1 MMQAWL
7 DALLAV
13 LLAPVCAACGSPLPH
28 PTRGCVCASCWSALD
43 TLQPPLCDTCGGA
56 LAPTAHTTL
65 SVCPDCLRHPPVVD
79 HALAIG
85 VHDGSLRAI
94 IHAFKYGGHRS
105 LARPLAERMRAAGT
119 TLITDSRA
127 AVPVPLHSSRRRSRG
142 FNQATDLARHL
153 GLPVAH
159 ALVRLR
165 DTSTQTALPAEE
177 RRTNVASAFR
187 PTRSA
192 AALRGMTVLLV
203 DDVRTTGATLD
214 ACAAA
219 LKEAG
224 VRRVVALT
232 AARVETPRG

>member
-1 MMQAWL
+1 M
-7 DALLAV
+7 
-13 LLAPVCAACGSPLPH
+13 
-28 PTRGCVCASCWSALD
+28 
-43 TLQPPLCDTCGGA
+43 
-56 LAPTAHTTL
+56 

-79 HALAIG
+79 RALAIG

-105 LARPLAERMRAAGT
+105 LARPLAERMCAAGAA
-119 TLITDSRA
+119 LVSESRA
-127 AVPVPLHSSRRRSRG
+127 AIPVPLHGSRRRSRG
-142 FNQATDLARHL
+142 FNQAADLARHL

-159 ALVRLR
+159 ALVRVR
-165 DTSTQTALPAEE
+165 ETSTQTALPAEE
-177 RRTNVASAFR
+177 RRANVTSAFR
-187 PTRSA
+187 PAPGA
-192 AALRGMTVLLV
+192 AALRGTTVLLV